1 LASIIEI
8 SRDLGLPRGDI
19 YTIPIWEDFVTVIG
33 ENELLLAAACPN
45 ENDVIPENID
55 AIRALTLIE
64 KDGSKS
70 IEKTDKT
77 LKIPKVLY

>member
-1 LASIIEI
+1 
-8 SRDLGLPRGDI
+8 
-19 YTIPIWEDFVTVIG
+19 VTVIG

-77 LKIPKVLY
+77 LKIPKDLY